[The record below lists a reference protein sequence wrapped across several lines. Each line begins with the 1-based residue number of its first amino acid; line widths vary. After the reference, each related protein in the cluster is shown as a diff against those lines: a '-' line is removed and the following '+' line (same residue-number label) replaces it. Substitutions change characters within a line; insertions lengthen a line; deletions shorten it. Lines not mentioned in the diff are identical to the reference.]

1 MEKQKLI
8 YVESKAQFSPSE
20 VSDKA
25 IVFIED
31 TKEIWTHGVY
41 FSCSGAWASPITLSL
56 TGDTTG
62 SVSIDGSGNAS
73 IATTTLRL
81 SASSYPTD
89 ANNAASTANHNISYY
104 ARIGRDASNLFP
116 VGSNANGIL

>member
-1 MEKQKLI
+1 M
-8 YVESKAQFSPSE
+8 
-20 VSDKA
+20 SDKA

-41 FSCSGAWASPITLSL
+41 FSCSGTWASPITLSL

-73 IATTTLRL
+73 IATTTNYL
-81 SASSYPTD
+81 STIKYVTD
-89 ANNAASTANHNISYY
+89 ANDAANTQWHKIAYY
-104 ARIGRDASNLFP
+104 ANINRDASNLFP
-116 VGSNANGIL
+116 WVSNANAILSLNVHDYSYTH

>member
-1 MEKQKLI
+1 M
-8 YVESKAQFSPSE
+8 
-20 VSDKA
+20 SDKA
-25 IVFIED
+25 IVFIKD

-41 FSCSGAWASPITLSL
+41 FSCSGTWASPITLSL

-73 IATTTLRL
+73 IATATNYL
-81 SASSYPTD
+81 SGNISITD
-89 ANNAASTANHNISYY
+89 ANNAANTQQHKIAYY

-116 VGSNANGIL
+116 VGNNANAILSLNVHDYSYTH

>member
-1 MEKQKLI
+1 M
-8 YVESKAQFSPSE
+8 
-20 VSDKA
+20 SDKA

-41 FSCSGAWASPITLSL
+41 FSCSGTWASPITLSL

-73 IATTTLRL
+73 IATTTNYL
-81 SASSYPTD
+81 SGPNSLNDCNNASTTNPGKLTYYPTVLNS
-89 ANNAASTANHNISYY
+89 ATNK
-104 ARIGRDASNLFP
+104 FP
-116 VGSNANGIL
+116 TTNNANGILSLNVHDYSYTH

>member
-1 MEKQKLI
+1 M
-8 YVESKAQFSPSE
+8 
-20 VSDKA
+20 SDKA
-25 IVFIED
+25 IVFIKD

-41 FSCSGAWASPITLSL
+41 FSCSGTWVTPITLSL

-73 IATTTLRL
+73 IATTTAYL
-81 SASSYPTD
+81 SGTTDITD
-89 ANNAASTANHNISYY
+89 ANNAANTQQHKIAYY

-116 VGSNANGIL
+116 AGNNANGILSLNVHDYSYTH

>member
-25 IVFIED
+25 IVFIKD

-41 FSCSGAWASPITLSL
+41 FSCSGTWATPITLSL

-73 IATTTLRL
+73 IATTTKYL
-81 SASSYPTD
+81 SGTTGIND
-89 ANNAASTANHNISYY
+89 AN
-104 ARIGRDASNLFP
+104 
-116 VGSNANGIL
+116 V

>member
-1 MEKQKLI
+1 M
-8 YVESKAQFSPSE
+8 
-20 VSDKA
+20 SDKA

-41 FSCSGAWASPITLSL
+41 FSCSGTWATPITLSL

-73 IATTTLRL
+73 IATTTKYL
-81 SASSYPTD
+81 SGTTGIAD
-89 ANNAASTANHNISYY
+89 ANNAANTQQHKIAYY
-104 ARIGRDASNLFP
+104 ARVDRDTSNLFP
-116 VGSNANGIL
+116 WASNANAILSLNVHDYSYTH